1 MRSSITCLASILDSL
16 LSILSSNFLRLSA
29 VPDEEQVDVLVALA
43 EEDDKEPIDDTVPV
57 ASPAPVPA
65 ATPLPAILGRSI
77 EPVSLNPDPLL
88 GFLSVCRRKQNVNCG
103 KQKHIFRARQIG
115 TTRNE
120 NCVTHKNA
128 VQSDDPPPLVA
139 VIERGWITSNNNHN

>member
-16 LSILSSNFLRLSA
+16 LSILSSNFLRLSV

-43 EEDDKEPIDDTVPV
+43 EEDDEEPIDDTVPV
-57 ASPAPVPA
+57 ASPTPVPA
-65 ATPLPAILGRSI
+65 TPPPAILGRSI

-115 TTRNE
+115 TTQNE

-128 VQSDDPPPLVA
+128 VRNDDPPPLVA
-139 VIERGWITSNNNHN
+139 VIERGWITSNNNNN